1 MERFNKNE
9 DNNIFTQELYCRKCY
24 NRGDMMKDFTNESA
38 LLVEM
43 ILVFPPLPLTT
54 DLTKQHIYRS
64 SSVVMNFI
72 ICLTIMDDL

>member
-1 MERFNKNE
+1 MRIIISLHKNVLQKMLQPRRHHE
-9 DNNIFTQELYCRKCY
+9 A
-24 NRGDMMKDFTNESA
+24 FTNESA